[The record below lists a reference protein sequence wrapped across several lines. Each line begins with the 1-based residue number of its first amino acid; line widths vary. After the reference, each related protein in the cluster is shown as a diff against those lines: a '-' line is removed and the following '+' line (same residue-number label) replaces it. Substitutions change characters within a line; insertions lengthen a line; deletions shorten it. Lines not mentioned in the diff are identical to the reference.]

1 MKVTHLDGE
10 KIYYSFLSGANEVI
24 SQKKVLNEINVFPV
38 PDGDTGNNL
47 ATTMTTIIEE
57 AKFEGSAKQ
66 TFKSIADAALIGARG
81 NSGIIFA
88 QYINGISMGLE
99 EDDKISISK
108 FAESVKKAVPYAYSA
123 ISNPVEGTMITVIK
137 DWADSIY
144 NLKENAADFYEL
156 FSKSLDAAL
165 SSLKDTPNK
174 LKVLK
179 DASVVDSGAKG
190 FVHFLEG
197 FARFLHT
204 GNIEKLNRDGLEL
217 LSFDEHPEN
226 VHDNFNYRFCTEGLV
241 QKEGIDIEKLKNE
254 LLSMGD
260 SLIIAGNESKARIH
274 IHTDTP
280 DQIFMI
286 LRRYGKIIQQK
297 VDDMKS
303 QYDAIYNRKNKIALV
318 TDSIADLPRS
328 FMDSHQIHMIPLNLM
343 LEDTAYLDK
352 LTITSENFYSLMDEV
367 QEYPTSSQPNYK
379 VIEGIFSSLV
389 EHYNSVIVITVAK
402 ALSGTYQTVSNAAD
416 RFVQKGK
423 KIDVIDSKQNSGAQ
437 GLLVMKAAELIE
449 KGFDHDKIVK
459 DINELSAK
467 TKIFVSVNT
476 LKYMVKSG
484 RVNKVTGFAA
494 KLMNL
499 KPVIS
504 LDENGMGTILDKA
517 FSTGG
522 NTKKIIKRVKDL
534 IDKEGNV
541 RYAIVHAGAEERAAQ
556 YESAFSQIIGK
567 KPEYIMS
574 ISPIVAMSAGIGCV
588 AIAVMAD

>member
-47 ATTMTTIIEE
+47 ASTMTTIIEE
-57 AKFEGSAKQ
+57 AKFEGSARE

-88 QYINGISMGLE
+88 QYINGISMGLK
-99 EDDKISISK
+99 EDDRISIST
-108 FAESVKKAVPYAYSA
+108 FAESVKQAVPHAYAA

-144 NLKENAADFYEL
+144 SLKENAADFYDL
-156 FSKSLDAAL
+156 ISGSLDAAIN
-165 SSLKDTPNK
+165 SLKDTPNK

-179 DASVVDSGAKG
+179 DAAVVDSGAKG
-190 FVHFLEG
+190 FVHFIEG

-204 GNIEKLNRDGLEL
+204 GKIEELNKD
-217 LSFDEHPEN
+217 SFGGISFEDHPEN
-226 VHDNFNYRFCTEGLV
+226 VHNEFNFRYCTEGLV
-241 QKEGIDIEKLKNE
+241 QNEGINLDSIKKELKD
-254 LLSMGD
+254 LGD
-260 SLIIAGNESKARIH
+260 SLIVAGNESKARIH
-274 IHTDTP
+274 IHTDNP
-280 DQIFMI
+280 DEIFMI
-286 LRRYGKIIQQK
+286 LRNYGIIKQQK

-303 QYDAIYNRKNKIALV
+303 QYDSIYNRKYKIALV
-318 TDSIADLPRS
+318 TDSIADLPRDI
-328 FMDSHQIHMIPLNLM
+328 MDEHQIHMIPLNLM
-343 LEDTAYLDK
+343 MEDTAYLDK
-352 LTITSENFYSLMDEV
+352 LTITSENFYDLMDQVE
-367 QEYPTSSQPNYK
+367 EYPTSSQPNYK
-379 VIEGIFSSLV
+379 VVESIFASLT
-389 EHYNSVIVITVAK
+389 EHYDSVIAITVAK
-402 ALSGTYQTVSNAAD
+402 ALSGTHQTVSNAAEL
-416 RFVQKGK
+416 FIKAGK

-449 KGFDHDKIVK
+449 KGYDHDEIV
-459 DINELSAK
+459 DEINRLAQK

-476 LKYMVKSG
+476 LKYMVRSG
-484 RVNKVTGFAA
+484 RVNKVTGIAA
-494 KLMNL
+494 KIMNL

-517 FSTGG
+517 FSTGA
-522 NTKKIIKRVKDL
+522 NTKKIVKRIKEIKK
-534 IDKEGNV
+534 KETDI
-541 RYAIVHAGAEERAAQ
+541 RYAIVHAGAEERAAE
-556 YESAFSQIIGK
+556 YESTFKEVIGK
-567 KPEYIMS
+567 DPEYIMS